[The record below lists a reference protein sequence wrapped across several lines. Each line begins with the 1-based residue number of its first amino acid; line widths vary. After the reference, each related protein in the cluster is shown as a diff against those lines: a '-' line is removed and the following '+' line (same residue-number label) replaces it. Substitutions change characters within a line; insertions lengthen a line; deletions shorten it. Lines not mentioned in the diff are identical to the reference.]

1 MSDPLYRDIP
11 LNHVDHY
18 PVMGITTSFLS
29 NSAEAM
35 EVIRQTYSHW
45 LQLGS
50 SAHRTHGPGPRVRII
65 VHDPAPPLNIGALHF
80 RVPDPR
86 RLLIAGSPCVGIA
99 DALRLDGWAQVT
111 TDLLSNPEVFAEGVL
126 EPLALTL
133 LASLD
138 REPFHASA
146 VVRDGVAVLIA
157 GRSGSGKSTLTY
169 AACQRGYLLLA
180 DESVHVQLHPHLRI
194 WGRRGRISL
203 LEAATAYFP
212 ELKECEPRRLFSGKT
227 KIVIEVPADRR
238 CLFSD
243 QVALCILGPFRRGR
257 PKTIPLS
264 PEEAVARL
272 AGDREEGFDL
282 YRSSAPERIRTLA
295 RRGAWLLE
303 PGGRPDE
310 TVAVLDDLVRAV
322 R

>member
-1 MSDPLYRDIP
+1 MSDALYRDIP
-11 LNHVDHY
+11 LDHIERY

-35 EVIRQTYSHW
+35 AVIRQIYSPW
-45 LQLGS
+45 LKLEGS
-50 SAHRTHGPGPRVRII
+50 ACLMREPEPRVRII
-65 VHDPAPPLNIGALHF
+65 VHDPASPLNMGALHF
-80 RVPDPR
+80 RVPDPG
-86 RLLIAGSPCVGIA
+86 RLLIAGSPCVAVA
-99 DALRLDGWAQVT
+99 DALRLDGWAHVT

-138 REPFHASA
+138 RKPFHASA
-146 VVRDGVAVLIA
+146 VVSDGVAVLLA
-157 GRSGSGKSTLTY
+157 GRSGSGKSTLAY

-203 LEAATAYFP
+203 PQEAKAYFP
-212 ELKECEPRRLFSGKT
+212 ELKGCEPRRSFSGKT
-227 KIVIEVPADRR
+227 KIVIEVPADHR
-238 CLFSD
+238 CFFSD
-243 QVALCILGPFRRGR
+243 QVALCILGAFRRGR
-257 PKTIPLS
+257 PKTRSLS

-272 AGDREEGFDL
+272 AGEREEGFDL
-282 YRSSAPERIRTLA
+282 YRSSAPERIRALA
-295 RRGAWLLE
+295 GRGAWLLE
-303 PGGRPDE
+303 PGERPDE
-310 TVAVLDDLVRAV
+310 TVAVLDDLIRAA